1 MTTPA
6 PRSPAPA
13 ASPAAPY
20 VPAWMLYV
28 YEGRAFLT
36 FDGRLVATAAV
47 ATPAQGARIDNVFH
61 RLNRSHAARR
71 SAPAARLAL
80 DRR

>member
-13 ASPAAPY
+13 ASPPAPY
-20 VPAWMLYV
+20 VPAWALYI

-36 FDGRLVATAAV
+36 FDGRLVAHVAV
-47 ATPAQGARIDNVFH
+47 TMPAQETRIEGVFH
-61 RLNRSHAARR
+61 RLTHGRAARR
-71 SAPAARLAL
+71 SALATRLAL